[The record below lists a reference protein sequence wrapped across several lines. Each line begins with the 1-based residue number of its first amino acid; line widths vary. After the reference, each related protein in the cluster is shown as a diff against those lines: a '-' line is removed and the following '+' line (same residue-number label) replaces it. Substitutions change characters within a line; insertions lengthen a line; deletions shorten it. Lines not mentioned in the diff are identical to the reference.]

1 MEERRFCEN
10 CGVAWTE
17 GAASLRPLWRGNAPG
32 RAVLREMRGSR
43 ASPRRPMPLADL
55 LGKIAIWALVSLGI
69 FATVS
74 VLVLVFVLVGVES

>member
-10 CGVAWTE
+10 CGAE
-17 GAASLRPLWRGNAPG
+17 LPPAARFYGKYGAPAP
-32 RAVLREMRGSR
+32 SR
-43 ASPRRPMPLADL
+43 AAPMPLADL
-55 LGKIAIWALVSLGI
+55 FGKIAIWALVSLGI